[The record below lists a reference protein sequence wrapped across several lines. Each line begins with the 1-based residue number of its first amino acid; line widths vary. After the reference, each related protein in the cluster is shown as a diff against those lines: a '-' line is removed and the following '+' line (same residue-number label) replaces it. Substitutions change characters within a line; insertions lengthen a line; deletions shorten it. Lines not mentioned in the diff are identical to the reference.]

1 MTSDEQRI
9 EELRALLQRA
19 AYAYYVLDAPIM
31 GDAVY
36 DGLYQELQALEQR
49 YPHRITADSPTQR
62 VGAAPAT
69 QLVAV
74 AHRIPLYSLDNAFG
88 VAEMAA
94 WEDRLGRVL
103 GDRPCSY
110 VCELKIDGSALA
122 LTYEQGVLVRGA
134 TRGDGTM
141 GEEVTG
147 NVRTI
152 RSIPLRLLTD
162 HPPEWLEVRGEV
174 FLPLGMFAQINRDRL
189 EAGLEPFANPRNAAA
204 GTLRQLDPRVVA
216 ARHLDF
222 FAYTVHLPESEG
234 VLDQW
239 QALAYLET
247 LGFRVSGAR
256 QLCPDLAAVG
266 AFYAHWQQAR
276 QGLPYMTDGVVVKV
290 NEGSAQQDLGFTQKV
305 PRWAIAWKYPAEEVP
320 TRLVGVTFQVG
331 RTGAI
336 TPVAELEPV
345 LLAGTTVSR
354 ATLHNG
360 DRLRELGLHVGDT
373 VIVRKAGE
381 IIPEVVQ
388 VVMELRSPAAV
399 PVSMPSHC
407 PECGQALHQED
418 TEAATRCVN
427 SHCPAL
433 VRGGVAHWVS
443 RGALNIDG
451 IGEKLIRQLVETQ
464 QVQTVADLYTLTLEQ
479 LMSLDR
485 LGTKSATKVLNA
497 ITQSK
502 QQPLSRLLFGLGIRH
517 VGSVTAKILT
527 ESFGSLHELMTA
539 PPEAIASIHGIGPET
554 AQALADWFQDPAHRH
569 LIQRLGE
576 LGFNLVSAT
585 TPTTTLHPAIAGK
598 TFVITGSLETLT
610 RDAAKSKIL
619 TSGGKVSDSLSKK
632 TDYLVVGVDPGSKLT
647 KAQNLGTPCLSEVEF
662 LSLWGMPQCD
672 AVAEN

>member
-1 MTSDEQRI
+1 MTSDERRI
-9 EELRALLQRA
+9 EELRTLLQRA
-19 AYAYYVLDAPIM
+19 AYAYYVLDDPIM
-31 GDAVY
+31 DDAVY
-36 DGLYQELQALEQR
+36 DGLYQELQSLEQR
-49 YPHRITADSPTQR
+49 YPHRVTADSPTQR
-62 VGAAPAT
+62 VGATPAA
-69 QLVAV
+69 QLVSV
-74 AHRIPLYSLDNAFG
+74 AHRIPLYSLDNAFDA
-88 VAEMAA
+88 AEMAA

-103 GDRPCSY
+103 GDRSCSY

-162 HPPEWLEVRGEV
+162 SPPEWLEVRGEV
-174 FLPLGMFAQINRDRL
+174 FLPLGVFAQINRDRL

-222 FAYTVHLPESEG
+222 FAYTVHLPESKG
-234 VLDQW
+234 GLDQW
-239 QALAYLET
+239 QALAYLES
-247 LGFRVSGAR
+247 LGFRVSGER
-256 QLCPDLAAVG
+256 RLCSDLGAVG
-266 AFYAHWQQAR
+266 GFYEHWQRAR
-276 QGLPYMTDGVVVKV
+276 QGLPYLTDGVVVKV
-290 NEGSAQQDLGFTQKV
+290 NERAVQQDLGFTQKV
-305 PRWAIAWKYPAEEVP
+305 PRWAIAWKYPAEAVP

-360 DRLRELGLHVGDT
+360 DHLRELGIHAGDT
-373 VIVRKAGE
+373 VVVRKAGE

-388 VVMELRSPAAV
+388 VVVELRSPTAV
-399 PVSMPSHC
+399 PVTMPSHC
-407 PECGQALHQED
+407 PECAQALHQED
-418 TEAATRCVN
+418 SEAATRCVN
-427 SHCPAL
+427 SQCPAL

-451 IGEKLIRQLVETQ
+451 IGEKLIRQLVDTQ

-485 LGTKSATKVLNA
+485 LGTKSATKVLSA

-527 ESFGSLHELMTA
+527 EAFGSLHELMSA
-539 PPEAIASIHGIGPET
+539 PPAAIASIHGIGPET
-554 AQALADWFQDPAHRH
+554 AQALSDWFQDPAHRH
-569 LIQRLGE
+569 LIQRLGD
-576 LGFNLVSAT
+576 LGFDLISAA

-610 RDAAKSKIL
+610 RDAAKAKIL
-619 TSGGKVSDSLSKK
+619 ASGGKVSDSLSKK
-632 TDYLVVGVDPGSKLT
+632 TDYLVVGAEPGSKLT

-662 LSLWGMPQCD
+662 LSLWGTTQCD